1 MRIIL
6 KASEISKTVFKK
18 SPPFSHSKQASIDL
32 MRLGT
37 FVERYLVSQVGS
49 TLGLNIQFVKNKENI
64 TKKILEIGDIDV
76 YLRGR
81 ADGRVYA
88 TYMANDKLIRYD
100 YVVEVKH
107 LITHT
112 LNNREVIVDY
122 YKPQIVS
129 YHILYELPVLFYAVL
144 QDGFIFE
151 VFNYDETEVKDF
163 KQAVLNHLSSRLF
176 LQRQPHNC
184 EVVNHKK
191 SYQ

>member
-1 MRIIL
+1 MRIVL
-6 KASEISKTVFKK
+6 KASEISKIVFKK
-18 SPPFSHSKQASIDL
+18 KPPFSNSKQASLDL
-32 MRLGT
+32 MSLGT

-100 YVVEVKH
+100 YIVEVKH

-112 LNNREVIVDY
+112 LKNRDIIVDY

-129 YHILYELPVLFYAVL
+129 YHILYELPILFYAVL

-151 VFNYDETEVKDF
+151 VFNYNEIEVEDYKR
-163 KQAVLNHLSSRLF
+163 AIRNYLSNYSTF
-176 LQRQPHNC
+176 
-184 EVVNHKK
+184 
-191 SYQ
+191 YG

>member
-6 KASEISKTVFKK
+6 KASEISKKVFKK
-18 SPPFSHSKQASIDL
+18 HPPFSHSKQTSMDL
-32 MRLGT
+32 MSLGT

-49 TLGLNIQFVKNKENI
+49 ILGLNIQFVKNKENI

-81 ADGRVYA
+81 SDGRVYA

-100 YVVEVKH
+100 YIVEVKH

-112 LNNREVIVDY
+112 LKNRDVIVDY

-129 YHILYELPVLFYAVL
+129 YHILYELPILFYAVL

-151 VFNYDETEVKDF
+151 VFNHNEIDVEDF
-163 KQAVLNHLSSRLF
+163 KQDIRNYLSKCKTFYS
-176 LQRQPHNC
+176 
-184 EVVNHKK
+184 
-191 SYQ
+191 

>member
-1 MRIIL
+1 MRIVL
-6 KASEISKTVFKK
+6 KASEISRKVLNKK
-18 SPPFSHSKQASIDL
+18 PPFSHSKQASIDL
-32 MRLGT
+32 MSLGT

-100 YVVEVKH
+100 YIVEVKH

-129 YHILYELPVLFYAVL
+129 YHILYELPILFYAVL

-151 VFNYDETEVKDF
+151 VFNYNETEVKEF
-163 KQAVLNHLSSRLF
+163 KQAVRNYISS
-176 LQRQPHNC
+176 
-184 EVVNHKK
+184 
-191 SYQ
+191 

>member
-1 MRIIL
+1 MRFIL

-18 SPPFSHSKQASIDL
+18 KPPFSYSKQASLDL
-32 MRLGT
+32 MSLGT

-49 TLGLNIQFVKNKENI
+49 ALGLNIQFVKNKENI

-122 YKPQIVS
+122 YKPQIIS

-163 KQAVLNHLSSRLF
+163 KQAVRNHLSSYLF
-176 LQRQPHNC
+176 LR
-184 EVVNHKK
+184 
-191 SYQ
+191 

>member
-18 SPPFSHSKQASIDL
+18 KPPFSHSKQARLDL
-32 MRLGT
+32 MGLGT

-64 TKKILEIGDIDV
+64 TKKILEMGDIDV

-100 YVVEVKH
+100 YIVEVKY
-107 LITHT
+107 LITQSIE
-112 LNNREVIVDY
+112 NKDVIIDY
-122 YKPQIVS
+122 YKPQIIS
-129 YHILYELPVLFYAVL
+129 YHILYELPILFYAVL

-151 VFNYDETEVKDF
+151 VFTQDKIEVEDF
-163 KQAVLNHLSSRLF
+163 KQGIRDYLSNYST
-176 LQRQPHNC
+176 
-184 EVVNHKK
+184 
-191 SYQ
+191 SYV

>member
-18 SPPFSHSKQASIDL
+18 KPPFSHSKESSLDL
-32 MRLGT
+32 MGLGK
-37 FVERYLVSQVGS
+37 FVEKYLVNQVGS

-88 TYMANDKLIRYD
+88 TYMVDDKLIRYD

-107 LITHT
+107 LISQ
-112 LNNREVIVDY
+112 NIRNKEIIIDY

-129 YHILYELPVLFYAVL
+129 YHILYELPVLFYAIL

-151 VFNYDETEVKDF
+151 AFNYNKIEVESL
-163 KQAVLNHLSSRLF
+163 KQNIRDYLS
-176 LQRQPHNC
+176 
-184 EVVNHKK
+184 K
-191 SYQ
+191 

>member
-1 MRIIL
+1 VRIVL
-6 KASEISKTVFKK
+6 KASEISKIVFKK
-18 SPPFSHSKQASIDL
+18 KHPFSHSKQASLDL
-32 MRLGT
+32 MSLGK

-88 TYMANDKLIRYD
+88 TYVANDKLIRYD
-100 YVVEVKH
+100 YIVEVKH

-129 YHILYELPVLFYAVL
+129 YNILYELPVLFYALL
-144 QDGFIFE
+144 QDGFIFQ
-151 VFNYDETEVKDF
+151 VFNYDEIEVNDF
-163 KQAVLNHLSSRLF
+163 KQVVRNHISSHLF
-176 LQRQPHNC
+176 LQR
-184 EVVNHKK
+184 
-191 SYQ
+191 

>member
-1 MRIIL
+1 MRIVL
-6 KASEISKTVFKK
+6 KASEISKIVFKK
-18 SPPFSHSKQASIDL
+18 KPPFSNSKQTSLDL
-32 MRLGT
+32 MSLGT

-49 TLGLNIQFVKNKENI
+49 ILGLNIQFVKNKENI

-100 YVVEVKH
+100 YIVEVKH
-107 LITHT
+107 LITHA
-112 LNNREVIVDY
+112 LKNRDIIVDY

-151 VFNYDETEVKDF
+151 VFSYNEIEVEDYKRAIRNY
-163 KQAVLNHLSSRLF
+163 LSNYPTL
-176 LQRQPHNC
+176 
-184 EVVNHKK
+184 
-191 SYQ
+191 YG

>member
-6 KASEISKTVFKK
+6 KASDISKIVLKK
-18 SPPFSHSKQASIDL
+18 KPPFSNSKQASLDL
-32 MRLGT
+32 MSLGT

-49 TLGLNIQFVKNKENI
+49 TLGLNIQFVKNKENV

-88 TYMANDKLIRYD
+88 TYTFNEKLIRYD
-100 YVVEVKH
+100 YIVEVKH
-107 LITHT
+107 LITQT
-112 LNNREVIVDY
+112 IKNKEIIIDY

-129 YHILYELPVLFYAVL
+129 YNILYELSVLFYAVL

-151 VFNYDETEVKDF
+151 VFNYNEIEVEDF
-163 KQAVLNHLSSRLF
+163 KHHIRNYLSKHTNF
-176 LQRQPHNC
+176 
-184 EVVNHKK
+184 
-191 SYQ
+191 

>member
-1 MRIIL
+1 MRFIL
-6 KASEISKTVFKK
+6 KASKISKTVFKK
-18 SPPFSHSKQASIDL
+18 KPPFSYSKQASIDL
-32 MRLGT
+32 MSLGT

-49 TLGLNIQFVKNKENI
+49 TLGLNVQFVKNKENI

-88 TYMANDKLIRYD
+88 TYMTDDKLIRYD
-100 YVVEVKH
+100 YIVEVKN

-112 LNNREVIVDY
+112 LKNRDIIVDY

-151 VFNYDETEVKDF
+151 VFNYNEIEVEDYKR
-163 KQAVLNHLSSRLF
+163 AIRNYLSNYPTF
-176 LQRQPHNC
+176 
-184 EVVNHKK
+184 
-191 SYQ
+191 YG

>member
-1 MRIIL
+1 MRFIL
-6 KASEISKTVFKK
+6 KASKISKTVFKK
-18 SPPFSHSKQASIDL
+18 KPPFSYSKQASIDL

-100 YVVEVKH
+100 YIVEVKH
-107 LITHT
+107 LITQSIK
-112 LNNREVIVDY
+112 NKDVIIDY
-122 YKPQIVS
+122 YKPQIIS
-129 YHILYELPVLFYAVL
+129 YHILYKLPVLFYAVL

-151 VFNYDETEVKDF
+151 VFTQDKVEAEDLKQGIRNYVSNYSTF
-163 KQAVLNHLSSRLF
+163 HA
-176 LQRQPHNC
+176 
-184 EVVNHKK
+184 
-191 SYQ
+191 